1 MGKSDAVDRM
11 MSMATE
17 KAPAPKEVA
26 NNGAPGNTQSA
37 GTDASAGRAAES
49 VLEARVVATEP
60 GVPGFPASKETA
72 SAEAVPATET
82 SLGRPH
88 VPPGE
93 RGRQLLGA
101 LRPFLP
107 VVGGALRMIDH
118 GAVQA
123 VARLLPLLGAAG
135 TSAPAD
141 RSDARAGEAAALA
154 DLLTGLDKR
163 QTSAAEA
170 LKAAAQRL
178 DTHEEQLRRVRETA
192 ERAIVEQGTLSH
204 RVNQLTDR
212 SRVLTAAVIIL
223 LMLVVAQMVLLFLF
237 VHR

>member
-1 MGKSDAVDRM
+1 MGKNDAVDRM
-11 MSMATE
+11 MSLATE
-17 KAPAPKEVA
+17 KTAASRETA
-26 NNGAPGNTQSA
+26 TNGTLGGKP
-37 GTDASAGRAAES
+37 ASATAAGAAS
-49 VLEARVVATEP
+49 DAAAVLEARVVATEP
-60 GVPGFPASKETA
+60 GVPEFAAARDAE
-72 SAEAVPATET
+72 SAEALPAAET
-82 SLGRPH
+82 ALGRPH
-88 VPPGE
+88 ASPGE

-135 TSAPAD
+135 TSTPAD
-141 RSDARAGEAAALA
+141 RTEARPAEAAALA
-154 DLLTGLDKR
+154 DLLTGLDK
-163 QTSAAEA
+163 QQSAAAEA
-170 LKAAAQRL
+170 LKAAGQRM

-212 SRVLTAAVIIL
+212 SRLLTAAVLIL

-237 VHR
+237 LHR